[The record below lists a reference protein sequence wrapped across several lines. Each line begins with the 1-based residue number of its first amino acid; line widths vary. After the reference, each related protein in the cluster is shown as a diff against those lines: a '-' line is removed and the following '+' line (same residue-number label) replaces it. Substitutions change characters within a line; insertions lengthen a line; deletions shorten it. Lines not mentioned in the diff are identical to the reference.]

1 MDKKKGVKLLHSDL
15 TSKIIECFYEVYNN
29 LGLGFSQKIYVK
41 SLYLELANKGLSV
54 VKNHS
59 IEIHYRAEK
68 VGEEQVDLLV
78 ENKVILQL
86 FNDKHLDKYKEQQV
100 YNQLRSSAYEVGM
113 ILNFGESP
121 EFKRKG

>member
-15 TSKIIECFYEVYNN
+15 TSKIIECFYEVYNR
-29 LGLGFSQKIYVK
+29 LGLGFSRKIYVK
-41 SLYLELANKGLSV
+41 SLSLELTNKGLSV
-54 VKNHS
+54 DENHEV
-59 IEIHYRAEK
+59 EIHYRTEK

-113 ILNFGESP
+113 ILNFGEIP